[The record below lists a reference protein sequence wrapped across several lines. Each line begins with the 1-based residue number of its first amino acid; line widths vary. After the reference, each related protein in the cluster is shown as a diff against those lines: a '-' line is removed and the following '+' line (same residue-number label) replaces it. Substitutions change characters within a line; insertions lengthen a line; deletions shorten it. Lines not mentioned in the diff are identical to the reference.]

1 MEKAFPRSSRGL
13 DSQSVRGEHAI
24 LAYGFATA
32 NFAASH
38 SGRLIDAIVE
48 LLAESSEIFTTSPV
62 RGA

>member
-38 SGRLIDAIVE
+38 SGRLIDAIV
-48 LLAESSEIFTTSPV
+48 
-62 RGA
+62 